1 MLDSVVAER
10 THSQPQLATELQ
22 SLVLGFAG
30 VVKVAAATFKGALL
44 RAAGTRSL
52 FGVALACSL
61 GLLPGAAWLGE
72 RRLPAGEDR
81 CTLGQA
87 CCSNAAS
94 GAPIFR
100 LAQFL
105 SLVGAASACGIFLID
120 DVWWGPPAVAA
131 PAVLLICAACWHYE
145 GHVSPTLARASIFTF
160 LSGALQPQLIV
171 LFKFYKETD
180 DNCSPAEPIPGL
192 HPLPCFSSEFVGMLD
207 LGAEIAFL
215 LGLVVYAEVFSGLS
229 YRSIYYALQS
239 LLVVVNLL
247 DLFWVSRLN
256 LAAGLPDALF
266 ALGAELMQPLI
277 DDMLRI
283 PLFALI
289 ARESPRECAGT
300 TFAINMGLI
309 WLGRN
314 IGGFFGMGLLA
325 ALGGVEPPA
334 FENIRVLV
342 LVRSLTRALPLLLI
356 PHLLPPGAPTDAG
369 PATPSVSLAAS
380 DIALAETG
388 RERRGDVDDGA
399 GACSAGEGGGGNG
412 ASSDPSRGGVEDGSQ
427 GGYDMR
433 PLAVPASENKE

>member
-1 MLDSVVAER
+1 M
-10 THSQPQLATELQ
+10 
-22 SLVLGFAG
+22 
-30 VVKVAAATFKGALL
+30 
-44 RAAGTRSL
+44 
-52 FGVALACSL
+52 
-61 GLLPGAAWLGE
+61 
-72 RRLPAGEDR
+72 
-81 CTLGQA
+81 
-87 CCSNAAS
+87 
-94 GAPIFR
+94 
-100 LAQFL
+100 
-105 SLVGAASACGIFLID
+105 
-120 DVWWGPPAVAA
+120 
-131 PAVLLICAACWHYE
+131 
-145 GHVSPTLARASIFTF
+145 
-160 LSGALQPQLIV
+160 
-171 LFKFYKETD
+171 
-180 DNCSPAEPIPGL
+180 
-192 HPLPCFSSEFVGMLD
+192 
-207 LGAEIAFL
+207 
-215 LGLVVYAEVFSGLS
+215 
-229 YRSIYYALQS
+229 
-239 LLVVVNLL
+239 
-247 DLFWVSRLN
+247 SRLN

-369 PATPSVSLAAS
+369 PATPSSSSRTVSLAAS